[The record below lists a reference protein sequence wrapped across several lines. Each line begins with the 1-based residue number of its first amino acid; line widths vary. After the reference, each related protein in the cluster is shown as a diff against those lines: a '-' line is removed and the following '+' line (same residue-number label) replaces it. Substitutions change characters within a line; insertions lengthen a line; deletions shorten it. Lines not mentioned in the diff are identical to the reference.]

1 MDSLTP
7 SCLSLPE
14 APSHFLSMLY
24 RVHYCSQVSIY
35 REVIKEGEAS
45 RPKVLG
51 VRFVFFFFF
60 FVLPFTSLPLALPAV
75 LCLSLS
81 PFYFSCFLV
90 LINLFFFSL
99 LFYITYVRWHRISNS
114 AERVV
119 SKDGKNLD
127 NHFCIASLVQ
137 SSSDDVRQC
146 VIVVVRIFLTDVATR
161 IEVQGW
167 IYLVIEERYRNILH
181 A

>member
-1 MDSLTP
+1 M
-7 SCLSLPE
+7 
-14 APSHFLSMLY
+14 
-24 RVHYCSQVSIY
+24 
-35 REVIKEGEAS
+35 
-45 RPKVLG
+45 
-51 VRFVFFFFF
+51 
-60 FVLPFTSLPLALPAV
+60 
-75 LCLSLS
+75 
-81 PFYFSCFLV
+81 
-90 LINLFFFSL
+90 
-99 LFYITYVRWHRISNS
+99 
-114 AERVV
+114 